1 MRKKFYLPIE
11 HLRSLW
17 TCKAQARSIR
27 RSTRLA
33 AALALIAA
41 HSVSTVFAQKMNLSF
56 KNTSMKDV
64 LKEIRVQ
71 TGYQIVYSADLLEN
85 TAPVTFEGNAVELI
99 EVLNRTVRNQ
109 GLDYTIQE
117 NTIVIRPA
125 QQAQYTAPSPA
136 VQAQAQGQVTDG
148 DGRPLA
154 GVTVTEQ
161 GTTNRVVT
169 DQEGNFSIQVS
180 NAEAVLVFTS
190 VGYNS
195 TRQAVST
202 GRMVIAMSEEDLA
215 LEEIVVVGYGTQKKE
230 HLTGAVSSVSGE
242 DLASRPVQNVGQAL
256 QGMVPG
262 LNVQTSGM
270 GGQLNQN
277 MNINIRGAGT
287 IGVGST
293 SSPLVLI
300 DGMEGDMNT
309 INSQDIENITV
320 LKDAAA
326 SAIYGSRAPFGV
338 ILITTKSG
346 KSGKVIANY
355 NTNVRLGQ
363 PRGLP
368 TMLDSR
374 KFAYYFNK
382 VAANDGEAAKFSQ
395 EVLDRIE
402 AYQRG
407 EISTV
412 AEANNS
418 NRWEYYTGSNANTDW
433 FEEFYRDFT
442 TSHEH
447 TLSLS
452 GERKN

>member
-17 TCKAQARSIR
+17 ICKAQARSIR

-85 TAPVTFEGNAVELI
+85 TKPVTFEGNAVELV

-125 QQAQYTAPSPA
+125 QQAQYTAPTPA

-242 DLASRPVQNVGQAL
+242 DLVSRPVQNVGQAL

-309 INSQDIENITV
+309 INPQDIENITV

-326 SAIYGSRAPFGV
+326 SAIY
-338 ILITTKSG
+338 
-346 KSGKVIANY
+346 
-355 NTNVRLGQ
+355 
-363 PRGLP
+363 
-368 TMLDSR
+368 
-374 KFAYYFNK
+374 
-382 VAANDGEAAKFSQ
+382 
-395 EVLDRIE
+395 
-402 AYQRG
+402 
-407 EISTV
+407 
-412 AEANNS
+412 
-418 NRWEYYTGSNANTDW
+418 
-433 FEEFYRDFT
+433 
-442 TSHEH
+442 
-447 TLSLS
+447 
-452 GERKN
+452 